1 MTGSRG
7 RAGTT
12 LAIFMGLALGLS
24 ATAKGQDGAAPADP
38 VAPPAPDA
46 APAPLDPRIEELRRE
61 VQALRA
67 EVEAK
72 GEEKDKKGKLTG
84 WQFQLRGGWF
94 NLAHNHRTDILS
106 GDDHQHG
113 WSVGIGLVVPIMPD
127 LGPIDL
133 LANLAIE
140 YRQVAYSTVYRSVLT
155 NESGTLSYLNIVACP
170 MVRFKLSETIR
181 PFVLAGLNMQV
192 ATPPT
197 DAVTYLDLGVTIG
210 LGLDFKVHERV
221 SVGFD
226 YRYSWFGVSDQE
238 NEDYGLLS
246 GYVGFNF

>member
-1 MTGSRG
+1 MASSGG

-12 LAIFMGLALGLS
+12 LAIFMGLALGLAS
-24 ATAKGQDGAAPADP
+24 TARGQDGAAPADP

-67 EVEAK
+67 EVEGK
-72 GEEKDKKGKLTG
+72 GAEKKKAEPSG

-94 NLAHNHRTDILS
+94 TLAHNHRTDILS

-113 WSVGIGLVVPIMPD
+113 WSAGVGLVIPVMPD
-127 LGPIDL
+127 LGPVDL

-140 YRQVAYSTVYRSVLT
+140 YRQVAYSTVYRSALT
-155 NESGTLSYLNIVACP
+155 NESGTISYLNIVACP
-170 MVRFKLSETIR
+170 MVRFELSEVIR

-197 DAVTYLDLGVTIG
+197 DAVTYLDLGVTVG
-210 LGLDFKVHERV
+210 LGLDFKVHERI
-221 SVGFD
+221 SVGCD

-246 GYVGFNF
+246 GYIGFNF